1 MKDSV
6 PGLAICVERDVAR
19 YAGVVR
25 SQTCNREIWKM
36 SDKFVCM
43 SSLSERCVRLK
54 GVAGAYVMFVRD
66 DE

>member
-43 SSLSERCVRLK
+43 SVRKVCPAKRSGRCLRNVRP
-54 GVAGAYVMFVRD
+54 R
-66 DE
+66 